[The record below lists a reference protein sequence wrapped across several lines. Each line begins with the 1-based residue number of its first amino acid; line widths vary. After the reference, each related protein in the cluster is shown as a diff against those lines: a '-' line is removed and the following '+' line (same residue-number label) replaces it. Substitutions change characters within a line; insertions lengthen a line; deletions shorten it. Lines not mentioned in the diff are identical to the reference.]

1 MLLSDKYPFLTNYFT
16 EALSDKNRA
25 LPQSI
30 LFYGNDLTSQ
40 YTLAKEVARLLNC
53 QKDKADDCDCLNC
66 KWIREESHPAV
77 MTISRLDNK
86 PEDDGAKTV
95 ISAKQSQMIKE
106 MLVNSS
112 EFHRVFIFCDR
123 DNDGNISGL
132 NPLNFQ
138 DVTANSLL
146 KIIEEP
152 QPGVTFIFLTRY
164 IDDVLSTIV
173 SRSQCFFVPSKG
185 VNAGGINYDYSCI
198 EGIFTD
204 YFNFERK
211 DVFDISKQLQDL
223 SKTVPVTNIID
234 GIQNYILAVLKTNP
248 NRTELI
254 NDISVLENARR
265 QSDLGMKAVNIF
277 DDLCL
282 KLIR

>member
-16 EALSDKNRA
+16 QALSNTERA
-25 LPQSI
+25 LPQSL
-30 LFYGNDLTSQ
+30 LFYGNDLDSQ
-40 YTLAKEVARLLNC
+40 YKLATEIARLLNC
-53 QKDKADDCDCLNC
+53 QKDKSDNCDCLNC
-66 KWIREESHPAV
+66 KWIREGSHPAV

-123 DNDGNISGL
+123 DNDGNIAGL
-132 NPLNFQ
+132 NLQNFQ
-138 DVTANSLL
+138 DVTANSML

-173 SRSQCFFVPSKG
+173 SRSQCFFVPSKEG
-185 VNAGGINYDYSCI
+185 VNYDYSCI

-211 DVFDISKQLQDL
+211 DIFDISKKLQDL
-223 SKTVPVTNIID
+223 SKKVPLTQILEA
-234 GIQNYILAVLKTNP
+234 IQNYILALLKTNTD
-248 NRTELI
+248 RVDLI
-254 NDISVLENARR
+254 KDIYVVENARK
-265 QSDLGMKAVNIF
+265 QADLGMKAVNIF

-282 KLIR
+282 KLIK

>member
-16 EALSDKNRA
+16 QALSNTERA
-25 LPQSI
+25 LPQSL
-30 LFYGNDLTSQ
+30 LFYGNDLDSQ
-40 YTLAKEVARLLNC
+40 YKLATEIARLLNC
-53 QKDKADDCDCLNC
+53 QKDKSDNCDCLNC
-66 KWIREESHPAV
+66 KWIREGSHPAV

-123 DNDGNISGL
+123 DNDGNIAGL
-132 NPLNFQ
+132 NLQNFQ
-138 DVTANSLL
+138 DVTANSML

-173 SRSQCFFVPSKG
+173 SRSQCFFVPSKEG
-185 VNAGGINYDYSCI
+185 VNYDYSCI

-211 DVFDISKQLQDL
+211 DIFDISKKLQDL
-223 SKTVPVTNIID
+223 SKQVPLTKILEA
-234 GIQNYILAVLKTNP
+234 IQNYILALLKTNTD
-248 NRTELI
+248 RVDLI
-254 NDISVLENARR
+254 KDIYVVENARK
-265 QSDLGMKAVNIF
+265 QADLGMKAVNVF

-282 KLIR
+282 KLIK